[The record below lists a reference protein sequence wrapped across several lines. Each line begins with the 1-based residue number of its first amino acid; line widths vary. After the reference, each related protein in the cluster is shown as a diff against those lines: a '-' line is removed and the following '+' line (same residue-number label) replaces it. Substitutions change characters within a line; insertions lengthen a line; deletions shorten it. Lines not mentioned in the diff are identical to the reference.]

1 MVCSFDIEKWI
12 LMGVLKIIMGI
23 KINLSNVWNIL
34 YAYVFHILLLI
45 NSLTYEVL
53 YYLSNEIGLNSDLK
67 PSLW

>member
-34 YAYVFHILLLI
+34 HAYVFHILLLI